1 MRKYLLSGTKF
12 HGEVEVVYAG
22 EILTVDFSRTDMP
35 APQRNWILMRIPAH
49 ESKFPEFAAQFPQ
62 LRVIDAEFDVEFETW
77 WSLYDVKVNKT
88 RVMALWDKLSKSERV
103 AAWLGTMKYNRFLEK
118 NQWRSKLN
126 ADSFLRNK
134 AWTNEYK

>member
-1 MRKYLLSGTKF
+1 MKKYLLSGTKF
-12 HGEVEVVYAG
+12 QGEVEVVYAG

-62 LRVIDAEFDVEFETW
+62 LQVINADIEVEFENW
-77 WSLYDVKVNKT
+77 WKLYDVKVNKE
-88 RVMALWDKLSKSERV
+88 RVLGLWNKLTQSERV
-103 AAWLGTMKYNRFLEK
+103 AAWLGTHKYNRFLEK
-118 NQWRSKLN
+118 NKWRSKLN
-126 ADSFLRNK
+126 ADTFLRTK